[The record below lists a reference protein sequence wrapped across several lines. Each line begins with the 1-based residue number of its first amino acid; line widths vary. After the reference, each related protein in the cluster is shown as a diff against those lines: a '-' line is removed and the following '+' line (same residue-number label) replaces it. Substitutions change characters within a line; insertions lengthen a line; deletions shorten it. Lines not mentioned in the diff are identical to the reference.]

1 MVKAIKTPAQL
12 LMMVSLRALLAACT
26 AVFTG
31 GSLRWASLSRRLL
44 YSDTLIEIMLGM
56 TPDNDSANA
65 TLNAARTVG
74 VKSRMDILVTAI
86 DPMTV
91 SALLLDVGFA
101 VGK

>member
-1 MVKAIKTPAQL
+1 
-12 LMMVSLRALLAACT
+12 
-26 AVFTG
+26 
-31 GSLRWASLSRRLL
+31 
-44 YSDTLIEIMLGM
+44 MLGM